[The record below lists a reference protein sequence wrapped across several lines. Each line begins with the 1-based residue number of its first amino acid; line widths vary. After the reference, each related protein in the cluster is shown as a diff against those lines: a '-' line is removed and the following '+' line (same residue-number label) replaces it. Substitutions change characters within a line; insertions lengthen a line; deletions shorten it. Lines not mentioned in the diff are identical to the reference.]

1 MKLSDLNQNNIE
13 LGLNKSTLA
22 PDTQGPTDLK
32 KPLQI
37 AKTGV
42 DKEEESKISGDPL
55 TNIKREAGMIANPL
69 MPAPFK
75 DVTNMNK
82 PPNLSNI

>member
-1 MKLSDLNQNNIE
+1 MKLSDLNQNNIK

-32 KPLQI
+32 RPLQI

-42 DKEEESKISGDPL
+42 DKEENKITGNPL
-55 TNIKREAGMIANPL
+55 DNIKREADMIANTSI
-69 MPAPFK
+69 PAPFQN
-75 DVTNMNK
+75 VPNTNK
-82 PPNLSNI
+82 PPNISNI